1 MDVRGKLI
9 LPIDATHPLRMQ
21 CQRISQYYN
30 GITYLVG
37 SQVNPTVSTPRDVD
51 LVCVIPDSEFE
62 RRYGTLA
69 EWYSQVVAGL
79 GGRVAERCTI
89 DCNKRTRSVSVPQG
103 MVDFKVLPSSTF
115 LSITKLHY
123 ASAPPLQVDN
133 RPPGT
138 LGSSRLGHAIA
149 VRILGPSRRLRRLRL
164 VVESLLI

>member
-1 MDVRGKLI
+1 MDARGKLI
-9 LPIDATHPLRMQ
+9 LPIDASHPLRTQ

-62 RRYGTLA
+62 HRYGAL
-69 EWYSQVVAGL
+69 EDWYSQVVEGL
-79 GGRVAERCTI
+79 GGRVAERWTI

-103 MVDFKVLPSSTF
+103 MVDFKVLPISTF
-115 LSITKLHY
+115 LGITKLHY

-133 RPPGT
+133 RPP
-138 LGSSRLGHAIA
+138 
-149 VRILGPSRRLRRLRL
+149 VPWE
-164 VVESLLI
+164 VVDLALPLQFGYWDPVVDLEDSA